1 MKTIN
6 AITKDMLYDIIDTN
20 LTAYVR
26 HNHVLSIGFNVR
38 FKDDTPHMVETFVY
52 DESESILDA
61 DSIIEM
67 LIHTFANA
75 WHAQKQW
82 NEFNGTDI
90 NSSSKSIF
98 NMTRVHNMKSF
109 MAKNRVVNE
118 YKSVNISQ
126 LKIGNLLI
134 DTEGDIHRVHSVI
147 KDAIIISN
155 DFYSKYTVCDLNTAS
170 EYLCKM
176 FPGLNV
182 G

>member
-1 MKTIN
+1 M
-6 AITKDMLYDIIDTN
+6 
-20 LTAYVR
+20 
-26 HNHVLSIGFNVR
+26 
-38 FKDDTPHMVETFVY
+38 E
-52 DESESILDA
+52 
-61 DSIIEM
+61 
-67 LIHTFANA
+67 
-75 WHAQKQW
+75 
-82 NEFNGTDI
+82 
-90 NSSSKSIF
+90 
-98 NMTRVHNMKSF
+98 SF